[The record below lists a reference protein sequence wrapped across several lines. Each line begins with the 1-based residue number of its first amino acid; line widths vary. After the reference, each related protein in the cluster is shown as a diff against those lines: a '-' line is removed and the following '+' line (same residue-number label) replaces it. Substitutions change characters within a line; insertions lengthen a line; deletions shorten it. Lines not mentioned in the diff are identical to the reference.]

1 MGIRDRILNGSF
13 SSAPHMARSRAFR
26 DSSAMIENPVAVMER
41 YRKELGPTF
50 TFHFGGAQ
58 RAVVSTEPEFIEQV
72 LKQHREKYRKS
83 DIQTKH
89 MVEFQG
95 EGLVNLHGEAWLR
108 QRKLVAQGFRPERLA
123 EMLPLQQEIL
133 SQLMVGFEKEAE
145 TGTVDMHTQMVR
157 FTLALVGKSI
167 FGRAMSDTELQ
178 QIAETIEAIQGYIV
192 EMIVQ
197 PYKIP
202 WFRITG
208 RADKYQQLRLEADK
222 LVLKHI
228 EKRRKEGTQDADFLR
243 ILLDAPY
250 HDTGKPMTEA
260 QALIEAVQLM
270 VAGNET
276 SSNGLAW
283 VFYLLA
289 RHADIRERVRNEMLE
304 VIGDGEVTFDN
315 LYQLEYTLQVISE
328 TLRLYPPFWMIDRI
342 ALEDDEI
349 MGVHIPKGAMV
360 IPYIYGTHR
369 NTDLWDDPERFDPD
383 RFSKENRKRH
393 PFAYIPFGGGPR
405 ICVGNNMAIVNILLI
420 LFTVLRDWDFEM
432 ADDKEIGINPMM
444 LLRPDGGVRVRITRR

>member
-1 MGIRDRILNGSF
+1 MGITDRLLNGKF
-13 SSAPHMARSRAFR
+13 SDVPHIPRKRAFL
-26 DSSAMIENPVAVMER
+26 DSSNMIENPVAVMER

-50 TFHFGGAQ
+50 SFHFGGAQ
-58 RAVVSTEPEFIEQV
+58 QAVVSTEPEFLEVV
-72 LKQHREKYRKS
+72 LKHNKDMYVKS

-95 EGLVNLHGEAWLR
+95 EGLVNIHGQAWLR
-108 QRKLVAQGFRPERLA
+108 QRKLVAQGFRPKRLA
-123 EMLPLQQEIL
+123 DMLPMQFEIL
-133 SQLMVGFEKEAE
+133 DQLMVGFEQQAE
-145 TGTVDMHTQMVR
+145 TGTVDMHAQMVR

-167 FGRAMSDTELQ
+167 FGKAMTDDELQ
-178 QIAETIEAIQGYIV
+178 QIADTIAQIQAYIV

-208 RADKYQQLRLEADK
+208 RADKYQQLRLAADK

-228 EKRRKEGTQDADFLR
+228 EARRAQGTGDADFLR
-243 ILLDAPY
+243 ILLDVPY

-283 VFYLLA
+283 TFYLLGRHKSA
-289 RHADIRERVRNEMLE
+289 RDTVREEIDR
-304 VIGDGEVTFDN
+304 VIGDGEVTFDK
-315 LYQLEYTLQVISE
+315 LYELEYTLQVIYE
-328 TLRLYPPFWMIDRI
+328 ALRLYPPFWMIDRI
-342 ALEDDEI
+342 ALEDHEVL
-349 MGVHIPKGAMV
+349 GVHIPKGAMV

-369 NTDLWDDPERFDPD
+369 NTDLWDDPETFEPARFN
-383 RFSKENRKRH
+383 RENRKRH

-420 LFTVLRDWDFEM
+420 TVWIMRKWDFEGTEDV
-432 ADDKEIGINPMM
+432 AISPMM
-444 LLRPDGGVRVRITRR
+444 LLRPDGGVHQRFTRR